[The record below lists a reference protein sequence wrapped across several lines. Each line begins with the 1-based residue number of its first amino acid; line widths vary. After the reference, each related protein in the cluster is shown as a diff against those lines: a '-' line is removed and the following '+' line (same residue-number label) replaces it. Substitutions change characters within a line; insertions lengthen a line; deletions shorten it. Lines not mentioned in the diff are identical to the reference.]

1 MSEVMKR
8 LFRSLILPSL
18 FLAPTVLVAQDE
30 TDALRYSFQPYHG
43 TSRGMGL
50 GNAMGSL
57 GADFST
63 LSVNPAGIGLYRKGE
78 FAFTPGFNSIA
89 QTGIYQ
95 GQQEERSSTKL
106 NISHLGIV
114 LTHAK
119 RGKEYSRAGWKSAS
133 FAFGV
138 NRVATF
144 RNEYAYSGQ
153 NYKSSFVERFAEE
166 FNRRGGL
173 NNNTLGAVSYPAYA
187 AWATYLIDRDYGGD
201 STQAK
206 AYVPYTD
213 GLLQRKTVQER
224 GGMHEYVISGGGNYM
239 DRLMLGATLGITRS
253 TYDRTMQMSEEDL
266 SANLKNDFRYVNYT
280 ERLNTEGTGFNLKLG
295 AIFKPADAVRFG
307 IAVHTPTKIYFNDSY
322 SVEMES
328 HTDSLKLIGNPGA
341 DPVTR
346 YSQDTLQIFNYSM
359 NTPYKAIASGTVMFG
374 AYGFLTADAEYV
386 DYRSMKY
393 DYGIGYESESNA
405 VNDVIRRTYTD
416 AVNIRVGAEFRI
428 TDFAMRGGFA
438 YYGSPY
444 QTQPNAART
453 LISGGLGYRAPSW
466 YFDASL
472 VYDMQDRSEQPYV
485 LSRVNADVPAATIQ
499 SRRAQVAFT
508 LGRRL

>member
-1 MSEVMKR
+1 MKR
-8 LFRSLILPSL
+8 LVRFFVLPSL
-18 FLAPTVLVAQDE
+18 FLAPHVLMAQDE
-30 TDALRYSFQPYHG
+30 MDALRYSFQPYQG
-43 TSRGMGL
+43 TSRGLGL
-50 GNAMGSL
+50 SNAMGSL
-57 GADFST
+57 GADFSS
-63 LSVNPAGIGLYRKGE
+63 LSINPAGIGLYRKGE
-78 FAFTPGFNSIA
+78 LAFTPDFTSGV
-89 QTGIYQ
+89 QTGLYQ
-95 GQQEERSSTKL
+95 GQQEERTATKL
-106 NISHLGIV
+106 NLSHLGLV

-119 RGKEYSRAGWKSAS
+119 RGKEYTRSGWKSAS

-138 NRVATF
+138 NRVANF

-153 NYKSSFVERFAEE
+153 NFKSSFIERFAEE

-173 NNNTLGAVSYPAYA
+173 NSNTLGAVSYPAYA
-187 AWATYLIDRDYGGD
+187 AWATYLLDRDYGGD

-206 AYVPYTD
+206 AYVPYSD
-213 GLLQRKTVQER
+213 GLLQRKTIQER

-253 TYDRTMQMSEEDL
+253 TYDRTMQLSEEDL
-266 SANLKNDFRYVNYT
+266 SGKLTNDFKYVRFT

-295 AIFKPADAVRFG
+295 AIFKPSDAVRLG

-346 YSQDTLQIFNYSM
+346 YTQDTLQIFNYSM
-359 NTPYKAIASGTVMFG
+359 NTPYKAIASGTVLFG
-374 AYGFLTADAEYV
+374 QYGFLTADAEYV
-386 DYRSMKY
+386 DYRSMNY
-393 DYGIGYESESNA
+393 DYGIGFENESNA
-405 VNDVIRRTYTD
+405 VNEVIRRTYTD
-416 AVNIRVGAEFRI
+416 AVNIRVGAEFRL

-444 QTQPNAART
+444 QAQTHAART
-453 LISGGLGYRAPSW
+453 LVSGGLGYRAPSW

-485 LSRVNADVPAATIQ
+485 LNRVNAEVPVATIR
-499 SRRAQVAFT
+499 SRLAQVAFT